1 MPKPKK
7 TARGKHRWIG
17 IRIDNYSSREE
28 LTSSLKANLKGHVW
42 RLFDILEARES
53 TLAILKTPLDN
64 FQQITLQI
72 NNSEGMETLTSS
84 GKIRLVRKRLNAT
97 LGNDPSNTV

>member
-7 TARGKHRWIG
+7 AARGKHRWIG
-17 IRIDNYSSREE
+17 FRIDQTSNREE
-28 LTSSLKANLKGHVW
+28 LTNALKANLKDYEW

-53 TLAILKTPLDN
+53 TLAILKTPLDD

-84 GKIRLVRKRLNAT
+84 GKIRLVRKRLNET

>member
-17 IRIDNYSSREE
+17 FRIDHTSTREE
-28 LTSSLKANLKGHVW
+28 LKSSLKVNLKGNEW

-97 LGNDPSNTV
+97 LGDNPLNTI

>member
-7 TARGKHRWIG
+7 AARGKHRWIG
-17 IRIDNYSSREE
+17 FRIDQTSNREE
-28 LTSSLKANLKGHVW
+28 LTNSLKANLKDYEW

-84 GKIRLVRKRLNAT
+84 GKIRLVRKRLTAT
-97 LGNDPSNTV
+97 LGNDPANTA